1 MKNGIRNRCG
11 NGFFCAVFPRLPP
24 VPVPWRARSP
34 PAGWRQC
41 ARGLPPSPGGQ
52 GSGFR
57 FRTEAHGDV
66 PGCRSGAFLGVRIF
80 RNAGGNFPGFVRNGF
95 RVAHRN
101 GHVGVGNVRS
111 RCGFLLCLLAARQC
125 AGAGD
130 GQFQVGIRQSSA
142 ADGGIVT
149 LAGLRCASQPGI
161 GPCEVEMGF
170 GGFRMD
176 LQRFF
181 KMVNRLFVIPGRCF
195 PGCPGKAGP
204 ERWLGSA

>member
-1 MKNGIRNRCG
+1 MRKRLLLR
-11 NGFFCAVFPRLPP
+11 GFSAASACACSLAGAVSACWLAAVCAGPASFT
-24 VPVPWRARSP
+24 WEARE
-34 PAGWRQC
+34 A
-41 ARGLPPSPGGQ
+41 
-52 GSGFR
+52 GSGSVR
-57 FRTEAHGDV
+57 RLTAM
-66 PGCRSGAFLGVRIF
+66 CRDAEPGAFLGVRIF

-181 KMVNRLFVIPGRCF
+181 KMVNRLFRNSRALLSRLPR
-195 PGCPGKAGP
+195 
-204 ERWLGSA
+204 